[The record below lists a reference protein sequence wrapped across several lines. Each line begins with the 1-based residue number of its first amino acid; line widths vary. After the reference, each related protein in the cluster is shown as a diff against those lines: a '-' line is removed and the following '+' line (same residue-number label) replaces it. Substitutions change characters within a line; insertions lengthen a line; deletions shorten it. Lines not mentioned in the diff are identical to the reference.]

1 MWVIDCPPWQPWVI
15 FTHLVLLVG
24 AEHDRWLSFPSLRSK
39 VLPLRRDEL
48 AAEIKSG
55 SGWSIE
61 AALGQE
67 QICIRSTDEAVRRR
81 RRRRWGT
88 TYNRFA
94 KSWPRPLP
102 CSAFSPRQVR
112 KEYFTHGCQFSLDIS
127 LLLLGMIKD
136 LFKRGQW
143 SISTSSCDQRTKDQI
158 LDQKHNSKII

>member
-1 MWVIDCPPWQPWVI
+1 MWVIDCPLWQPWVI
-15 FTHLVLLVG
+15 FTHLLLVG
-24 AEHDRWLSFPSLRSK
+24 AEHDRWWLSFPSLRSNL
-39 VLPLRRDEL
+39 LPLRREEL

-67 QICIRSTDEAVRRR
+67 QICIRSTDEAVR

-127 LLLLGMIKD
+127 LLLLGIIKD
-136 LFKRGQW
+136 LFKRSRC
-143 SISTSSCDQRTKDQI
+143 SISTSSCDQRTKDL
-158 LDQKHNSKII
+158 LDQKHSSKII